1 VSGLEA
7 SHIAVG
13 YGGKPVIHDLTLP
26 PLARG
31 SITALIGPNAAGKST
46 LLRGL
51 AGLEPMQGTLHL
63 DGADLAAASR
73 RERAKRIAYMPQALP
88 PAIAL
93 TVLEA
98 VVGALRA
105 AAANGDAAHAQ
116 DHLRRAYDVLD
127 NIGIADLA
135 MRSLTELSGGQRQ
148 LASLAQAI
156 VRAPEVLLLDEPTSA
171 LDLRYQMRVMD
182 CAKALAR
189 ERNMIVVAV
198 LHDIGLA
205 ARYAD
210 QVAVLNAG
218 RLVGFGSPS
227 EAITSDMLAEIY
239 GVRARV
245 GTCEL
250 GTLHII
256 VDGASFQQ
264 GL

>member
-7 SHIAVG
+7 SRIAIG
-13 YGGKPVIHDLTLP
+13 YGHKPVIHDLTLP
-26 PLARG
+26 PLGRG
-31 SITALIGPNAAGKST
+31 SITALIGRNAAGKST

-51 AGLEPMQGTLHL
+51 AGLESMKGTLHL
-63 DGADLAAASR
+63 DGADLATASR
-73 RERAKRIAYMPQALP
+73 RDRARRVAYMPQAPP
-88 PAIAL
+88 PAVAL

-105 AAANGDAAHAQ
+105 AAANGDAVHTQ
-116 DHLRRAYDVLD
+116 DHLRRAYDVLES
-127 NIGIADLA
+127 IGIADLA
-135 MRSLTELSGGQRQ
+135 MHALTELSGGQRQ

-189 ERNMIVVAV
+189 ERNIIVVAV

-210 QVAVLNAG
+210 QIAVLSAG
-218 RLVGFGSPS
+218 RLVGFGAPEQAVTS
-227 EAITSDMLAEIY
+227 EMLAEFY

-245 GTCEL
+245 GMCEL
-250 GTLHII
+250 GTLQII

-264 GL
+264 SV

>member
-7 SHIAVG
+7 SQIAIG
-13 YGGKPVIHDLTLP
+13 YGHKPVIHDLTLP
-26 PLARG
+26 SLARG

-51 AGLEPMQGTLHL
+51 AGLEKMHGTLHL
-63 DGADLAAASR
+63 DGADLTQLAHRELAR
-73 RERAKRIAYMPQALP
+73 RVAYMPQALP

-105 AAANGDAAHAQ
+105 AIANGDTVHTR

-127 NIGIADLA
+127 DIGIADLA

-148 LASLAQAI
+148 LASLAQTI

-210 QVAVLNAG
+210 QVAVLSSG
-218 RLVGFGSPS
+218 RLVGFGAPS

-250 GTLHII
+250 GTLQII
-256 VDGASFQQ
+256 VDGADFSARA
-264 GL
+264 

>member
-1 VSGLEA
+1 VSGLKA
-7 SHIAVG
+7 SHTAIG
-13 YGGKPVIHDLTLP
+13 YGGKPVIHNLTLP

-51 AGLEPMQGTLHL
+51 AGLEPMRGTLHL
-63 DGADLAAASR
+63 DGADLAATSR
-73 RERAKRIAYMPQALP
+73 RERARRIAYMPQALP
-88 PAIAL
+88 PPIAL
-93 TVLEA
+93 TVLET

-105 AAANGDAAHAQ
+105 AVANGDAAHAQ

-156 VRAPEVLLLDEPTSA
+156 VRAPDVLLLDEPTSA

-182 CAKALAR
+182 CALGLAR

-198 LHDIGLA
+198 LHDISLA

-210 QVAVLNAG
+210 QVAVLSGG
-218 RLVGFGSPS
+218 RLVGFGAPS
-227 EAITSDMLAEIY
+227 DAITSEMLAEIY

-250 GTLHII
+250 GTLQII
-256 VDGASFQQ
+256 VDGADFSA
-264 GL
+264 GI

>member
-1 VSGLEA
+1 MSGLSA
-7 SHIAVG
+7 TQIAIG
-13 YGGKPVIHDLTLP
+13 YGSKPVIHDLTLP
-26 PLARG
+26 ALAHG
-31 SITALIGPNAAGKST
+31 TLTALIGPNAAGKST

-63 DGADLAAASR
+63 DGDDLAKVPRQA
-73 RERAKRIAYMPQALP
+73 RAKRIAYMPQALP

-105 AAANGDAAHAQ
+105 SAANGDGGTRS
-116 DHLRRAYDVLD
+116 HLRRAYEVLES
-127 NIGIADLA
+127 IGIADLA
-135 MRSLTELSGGQRQ
+135 MRALAELSGGQRQ

-182 CAKALAR
+182 CALGLAR

-210 QVAVLNAG
+210 QVAVLSGG
-218 RLVGFGSPS
+218 RLVGFGPPA
-227 EAITSDMLAEIY
+227 EAITSAMLAEIY

-250 GTLHII
+250 GTLQII
-256 VDGASFQQ
+256 VDGADYSARV
-264 GL
+264 

>member
-1 VSGLEA
+1 MSGLEA
-7 SHIAVG
+7 SHIAVA
-13 YGGKPVIHDLTLP
+13 YGHKPVIHDLTLP

-51 AGLEPMQGTLHL
+51 VGLESMAGTLRL
-63 DGADLAAASR
+63 DGADLTQVSH
-73 RERAKRIAYMPQALP
+73 RERARRIAYMPQALP

-98 VVGALRA
+98 AAGALRA
-105 AAANGDAAHAQ
+105 AAAHGEGIDGRAH
-116 DHLRRAYDVLD
+116 LKRAYDVLHS
-127 NIGIADLA
+127 IGIADLA
-135 MRSLTELSGGQRQ
+135 MCSLTELSGGQRQ

-205 ARYAD
+205 VRYAD
-210 QVAVLNAG
+210 QVAVLSSG
-218 RLVGFGSPS
+218 RLVGFGPPAQ
-227 EAITSDMLAEIY
+227 AITSDMLAEIY

-250 GTLHII
+250 GTLQII
-256 VDGASFQQ
+256 VDGASFQES
-264 GL
+264 L

>member
-7 SHIAVG
+7 SHIAIG
-13 YGGKPVIHDLTLP
+13 YGHKPVIHDLTLP
-26 PLARG
+26 RLARG

-51 AGLEPMQGTLHL
+51 AGLEKMQGTLHL
-63 DGADLAAASR
+63 DGVDLTLLAH

-105 AAANGDAAHAQ
+105 AFANGDAIHTR

-127 NIGIADLA
+127 SIGIADLA

-148 LASLAQAI
+148 LASLAHAI

-171 LDLRYQMRVMD
+171 LDLRYQMRVME
-182 CAKALAR
+182 CAKGLAR

-210 QVAVLNAG
+210 QVAVLSAG
-218 RLVGFGSPS
+218 WLVGFGAPS
-227 EAITSDMLAEIY
+227 EAITSEMLAEIY

-250 GTLHII
+250 GTLQII
-256 VDGASFQQ
+256 VDGADFPARA
-264 GL
+264 